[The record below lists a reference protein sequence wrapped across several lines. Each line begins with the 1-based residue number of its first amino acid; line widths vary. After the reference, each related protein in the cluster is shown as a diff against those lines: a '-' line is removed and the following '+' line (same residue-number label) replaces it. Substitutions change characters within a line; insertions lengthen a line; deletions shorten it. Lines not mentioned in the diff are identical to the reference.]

1 MKYLI
6 PFTLSF
12 ALTAISSVIL
22 INIGKKI
29 PWKERQE
36 KRHIHKKG
44 VLRLGGIAMVL
55 SFIMTILLNKD
66 LVLTPEIVG
75 MMIGSVALMIVG
87 FWDDI
92 KEIFWKIQLF
102 FQLVIAIFVF
112 ILGLRIYYVTNPM
125 SGGII
130 DLSMGMGVV
139 FSVILVIFWI
149 LLLINS
155 INWLDG
161 IDGLSGGV
169 SLIACVTIFFLSL
182 KPEVYQPPVAIISA
196 ILAGVILG
204 FLVFNFNPSKVLA
217 GTSGSMFLGFSL
229 AVLSIIAGTK
239 IATALLVM
247 AIPIIDLGWVIG
259 DRIKKGRSIFRPD
272 RNHLHYKL
280 MKLGWSQKKIA
291 IFYWVITL
299 IISVIALNTRAIGKG
314 ITLAATAAIMA
325 LIYFIISKKVSSKD
339 QKSI

>member
-12 ALTAISSVIL
+12 ALTVISTVIL

-29 PWKERQE
+29 SWKKREAR
-36 KRHIHKKG
+36 RHIHKKG
-44 VLRLGGIAMVL
+44 VLRLGGISMTL
-55 SFIMTILLNKD
+55 SFIAAVLLNRD

-75 MMIGSVALMIVG
+75 MLIGAATLMIVG
-87 FWDDI
+87 LWDDI

-102 FQLVIAIFVF
+102 FQVVVAFFVF
-112 ILGLRIYYVTNPM
+112 IIGIRIYHITDPM
-125 SGGII
+125 SGGLV
-130 DLSMGMGVV
+130 DLSMGVGVI

-155 INWLDG
+155 LNWLDG

-182 KPEVYQPPVAIISA
+182 KPEVYQPPVAI
-196 ILAGVILG
+196 LAAVLADVILG
-204 FLVFNFNPSKVLA
+204 FLIFNFNPSKILA

-229 AVLSIIAGTK
+229 AVLAIIAGTK

-247 AIPIIDLGWVIG
+247 AVPIIDLIWVIG
-259 DRIKKGRSIFRPD
+259 DRIKRGRSIFTPG
-272 RNHLHYKL
+272 RNHLHYRL
-280 MKLGWSQKKIA
+280 MEIGWSQRRIA
-291 IFYWVITL
+291 LSYWAVTL
-299 IISVIALNTRAIGKG
+299 MIAVIALNTRAIGKG
-314 ITLAATAAIMA
+314 ITLAATAMIMI
-325 LIYFIISKKVSSKD
+325 LVYFIINKKVSDSG
-339 QKSI
+339 

>member
-12 ALTAISSVIL
+12 ALTVIFTVIL
-22 INIGKKI
+22 IRIGGKI
-29 PWKERQE
+29 SWRKRRSR
-36 KRHIHKKG
+36 RHIHKKG
-44 VLRLGGIAMVL
+44 VLRVGGISMTL
-55 SFIMTILLNKD
+55 SFIAAILLDKD

-75 MMIGSVALMIVG
+75 MMIGAATLMVVG

-102 FQLVIAIFVF
+102 FQVVVAFFVF
-112 ILGLRIYYVTNPM
+112 ILGIRIYYITNPL
-125 SGGII
+125 SGGLI
-130 DLSMGMGVV
+130 DLSMGVGVI

-182 KPEVYQPPVAIISA
+182 KPEVYQPPVAILAA
-196 ILAGVILG
+196 ILAGVTLG
-204 FLVFNFNPSKVLA
+204 FLIFNFNPSKILA
-217 GTSGSMFLGFSL
+217 GTSGTMFLGFSL
-229 AVLSIIAGTK
+229 AVLAIIAGTK

-247 AIPIIDLGWVIG
+247 AIPIIDLVWVIG
-259 DRIKKGRSIFRPD
+259 DRIKKGRSIFMPG

-280 MKLGWSQKKIA
+280 MEMGWSQKKIA
-291 IFYWVITL
+291 FSYWGVTL
-299 IISVIALNTRAIGKG
+299 IISIIALNTRAIGKG
-314 ITLAATAAIMA
+314 ITLAATAIIMI
-325 LIYFIISKKVSSKD
+325 LVYFIINKKTSS
-339 QKSI
+339 SN